1 MSISEFLRSRQIP
14 FETLLH
20 HPAPSATKLAQSVHV
35 PGKMV
40 AKPVLLKAGSQ
51 YVLAVLPATHRV
63 DLERLALVL
72 GTADVRLASED
83 EVEQVFTDCER
94 GALPPF
100 GHLYGLRTVLDASL
114 AGGAEIVFE
123 ANLRHQGVRMRFR
136 DFEATELPLRARF
149 ATEIAPRRRRASA
162 GGPR

>member
-1 MSISEFLRSRQIP
+1 MSINEFLRSRQIP

-20 HPAPSATKLAQSVHV
+20 HPAPSAAKLAQSVHL

-63 DLERLALVL
+63 DFERLGMVL
-72 GTADVRLASED
+72 GAGELRLASED

-94 GALPPF
+94 GAVPPF
-100 GHLYGLRTVLDASL
+100 GHLYGLPTVIDASL
-114 AGGAEIVFE
+114 AGGTEIVFE
-123 ANLRHQGVRMRFR
+123 ANLRHEGVRMRFR
-136 DFEATELPLRARF
+136 DYEATELPMQALF
-149 ATEIAPRRRRASA
+149 ATEIAPRRRRTSHGAQ
-162 GGPR
+162 G

>member
-1 MSISEFLRSRQIP
+1 MSINEFLRSRQIP

-20 HPAPSATKLAQSVHV
+20 HPARSAAKLAQSVHL

-63 DLERLALVL
+63 DFERLGMVL
-72 GTADVRLASED
+72 GAGELRLASED

-94 GALPPF
+94 GAVPPF
-100 GHLYGLRTVLDASL
+100 GHLYGLRTVIDASL
-114 AGGAEIVFE
+114 AGGTEIVFE
-123 ANLRHQGVRMRFR
+123 ANLRHEGVRMRFR
-136 DFEATELPLRARF
+136 DYEATELPMHARF
-149 ATEIAPRRRRASA
+149 ATEIAPRQRRASHGA
-162 GGPR
+162 QG